1 MSGRTSNLNLCSC
14 VLYKLSLYMH
24 AWVWVHAWQ
33 PNVGL
38 TVDSSQLTFLPS
50 SKSCDTKTRTNI
62 KNSRIELRHCAL
74 DWESVV
80 SCQLPLQMAKEIA
93 FENGR
98 ISNFQG
104 LVTLTLD
111 RVLLH
116 TIVHHSSTSLPTCHF
131 IKIKETFCGRM
142 DIQTNGWREGHLRPT
157 LLGRLKIVDLKIKT
171 KEQRILCTELQ
182 QEAYQASELPLA
194 QQPRRQRWCACVQLP
209 TNVGHTTN
217 GQRRCCALHQS
228 CTSASCS
235 SFETAGAA
243 YDTSNGHRS
252 QHLDLHQTQLQYDSK
267 LFTHTSDTITPS
279 LTVLALAAAAAAPA
293 MNSKV

>member
-1 MSGRTSNLNLCSC
+1 
-14 VLYKLSLYMH
+14 
-24 AWVWVHAWQ
+24 
-33 PNVGL
+33 
-38 TVDSSQLTFLPS
+38 
-50 SKSCDTKTRTNI
+50 
-62 KNSRIELRHCAL
+62 
-74 DWESVV
+74 
-80 SCQLPLQMAKEIA
+80 MAKEIA

-116 TIVHHSSTSLPTCHF
+116 TIVHHSSTSLPTYHF

-142 DIQTNGWREGHLRPT
+142 DIQTDGWREGHLRPT
-157 LLGRLKIVDLKIKT
+157 LLGRLKIVDLKMKQ
-171 KEQRILCTELQ
+171 KNNKYYVQSCNKKHSLS
-182 QEAYQASELPLA
+182 YQASELPLA

-293 MNSKV
+293 INSKV